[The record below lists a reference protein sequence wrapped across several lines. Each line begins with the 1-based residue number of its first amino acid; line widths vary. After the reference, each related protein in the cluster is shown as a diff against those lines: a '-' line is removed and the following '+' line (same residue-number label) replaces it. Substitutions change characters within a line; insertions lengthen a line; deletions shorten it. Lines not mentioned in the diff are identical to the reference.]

1 MNDDG
6 DKTLFVKPTN
16 SKVISTWLLLKEF
29 GFMPDAAAGMSD
41 EMPGLSFDFGNLK
54 LYAVCVMNLKFREV
68 VMFTGVLTT
77 RRTIA
82 EVIFELPRMLAS
94 RELCGAW
101 ITWNLDNY
109 VFQPLIEVP

>member
-1 MNDDG
+1 
-6 DKTLFVKPTN
+6 
-16 SKVISTWLLLKEF
+16 
-29 GFMPDAAAGMSD
+29 MPDAAAGMSD
-41 EMPGLSFDFGNLK
+41 EMPGLSFDFGNFK